1 MATLILSAVGTAV
14 GGPIGGAI
22 GALVGRSVDSRIIGR
37 PSRKGSRLTELAVT
51 TSSYGQPIPRIF
63 GKMRVPGAIVWATD
77 LQESSETSGGKGQ
90 PRTTTYSYAISFAVA
105 LSSRPIAGM
114 GRVWADGSLLRGAA
128 GDLKVGGTMRL
139 YRGVGDEAADP
150 LIAAA
155 LGSQAG
161 AFRGLA
167 YAVFENLELASFGN
181 RIPALSFE
189 VDAGDG
195 ALDLVDLLDDVMLVP
210 GASVPLDGLTGFA
223 DEGGTRADLLE
234 HISGVF
240 PHISTATEQGIGMAP
255 VPDTASSVLPPA
267 IVGRMDDRALPAVT
281 RRPVDPDAPAA
292 LRYYDSARDYQPSVQ
307 RAPGSGAQGT
317 TLEFAGVFGAGDAK
331 SRIAELHQNALS
343 LREWLSYRIAEPTLG
358 CAPGQAVF
366 RTGDA
371 RSWLVSGWEWHSGG
385 VDLMLQRIAARR
397 PVGAVADPGTASVP
411 NDTIPGTLR
420 LRYFEMPWDGTGA
433 GNVAQRYAAVSQTGS
448 RTSVTLSGVE
458 YDSLIPLGLSSR
470 GSAVLG
476 ESTVDLA
483 PSPALIFEPDATFGI
498 ALSSE
503 QAQLQS
509 VDERALLDGANRL
522 RIGEEILQFRFA
534 EPLGDGHWMLR
545 GLLRGRG
552 GTEHLAAS
560 GHPAG
565 SSVVLLDR
573 QLLALPSDNY
583 DEVCGESGLAGSA
596 PVYAQLESAGAT
608 LRPLA
613 PVHPSVC
620 ATPAGDPE
628 WRWIRR
634 ARGSWRWLDAVDA
647 PLAEEREA
655 YRIGFGPVAAPF
667 AQWEATSASFSL
679 PAARW
684 AELQAAHP
692 GAQIWVNQAGSHAI
706 SLPTLLPFPLPA

>member
-22 GALVGRSVDSRIIGR
+22 GALVGRSVDTRIIGR
-37 PSRKGSRLTELAVT
+37 PSRQGPRLTELAVT

-63 GKMRVPGAIVWATD
+63 GKMRLPGAIVWATD

-105 LSSRPIAGM
+105 LSSRPISGM
-114 GRVWADGSLLRGAA
+114 RRVWADGSLLRGAA

-139 YRGVGDEAADP
+139 YRGLGDEAADP
-150 LIAAA
+150 LIAAE
-155 LGSQAG
+155 LGSHACG
-161 AFRGLA
+161 FRGLA
-167 YAVFENLELASFGN
+167 YVVFENLDLASFGN

-189 VDAGDG
+189 VETGDG
-195 ALDLVDLLDDVMLVP
+195 ALDLVDFLDDAILAP

-223 DEGGTRADLLE
+223 DEGGTRADLLS

-240 PHISTATEQGIGMAP
+240 PHISTATEDGIGLAAM
-255 VPDTASSVLPPA
+255 PDTASSVLPPA
-267 IVGRMDDRALPAVT
+267 IVGRVDEHALPAVT

-292 LRYYDSARDYQPSVQ
+292 LRYYDAARDYQASVQ
-307 RAPGSGAQGT
+307 RAPGSGAQGST
-317 TLEFAGVFGAGDAK
+317 IEFAGVFGAGDAQ
-331 SRIAELHQNALS
+331 SRIAQLRQSAHR
-343 LREWLSYRIAEPTLG
+343 LREWLSYRIAEPTSG
-358 CAPGQAVF
+358 CAPGQAVY
-366 RTGDA
+366 RTGDV
-371 RSWLVSGWEWHSGG
+371 RSWLVRGWEWHSGG

-397 PVGAVADPGTASVP
+397 PIGAVADPGAASVP
-411 NDTIPGTLR
+411 LDALPGTLR

-433 GNVAQRYAAVSQTGS
+433 GNVPQRYAAVSQTSS
-448 RTSVTLSGVE
+448 RASVTLSGVE
-458 YDSLIPLGLSSR
+458 HDSLIPLGLSAR

-483 PSPALIFEPDATFGI
+483 ASAALVFEPAATLGI
-498 ALSSE
+498 ALSSG

-522 RIGEEILQFRFA
+522 RIGEEIVQFRVA
-534 EPLGDGHWMLR
+534 EPVGDGHWMLS

-552 GTEHLAAS
+552 GTEHFAAS

-565 SSVVLLDR
+565 SPVILLDR
-573 QLLALPSDNY
+573 QLLALPANNY
-583 DEVCGESGLAGSA
+583 DEICGESGLTGSA
-596 PVYAQLESAGAT
+596 PVYAQLESAGST

-634 ARGSWRWLDAVDA
+634 ARGSWRWLDAVDV

-655 YRIGFGPVAAPF
+655 YRIGLGPVAAPV

-679 PAARW
+679 SAPQWDALR
-684 AELQAAHP
+684 AAHP
-692 GAQIWVNQAGSHAI
+692 GAQMWVCQVGSHAV
-706 SLPTLLPFPLPA
+706 SLPTLLPS